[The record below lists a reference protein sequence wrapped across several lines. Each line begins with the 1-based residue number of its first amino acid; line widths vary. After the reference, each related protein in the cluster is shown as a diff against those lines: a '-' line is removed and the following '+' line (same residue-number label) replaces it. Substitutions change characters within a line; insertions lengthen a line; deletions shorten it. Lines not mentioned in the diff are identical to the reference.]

1 MKTLKTSMA
10 AVLLLTTL
18 FVSAYGTTPYIKVTS
33 YDQKKFFLIIKNT
46 DSSKVNV
53 ELKDV
58 DNFRLYKETNIQNGE
73 YLKGFDMQSL
83 PDGEYT
89 LEIENNQR
97 IEMFALSIIN
107 GKLSI
112 NRDNRLV
119 IHKPSINQSGN
130 KVDIAL
136 QKTHEEP
143 LKLAILDN
151 TNDIIFEDTLADNGN
166 LTKRYDMSRLGPGS
180 YTMRIGIAGKYFSRS
195 IRIQ

>member
-1 MKTLKTSMA
+1 MKTLKKSMV
-10 AVLLLTTL
+10 AVLFLTTL
-18 FVSAYGTTPYIKVTS
+18 FVSAYGSTPYIKVTS
-33 YDQKKFFLIIKNT
+33 YDLKKFFVIIKNT

-53 ELKDV
+53 VLKDGN
-58 DNFRLYKETNIQNGE
+58 NFSLYKETYINSDE
-73 YLKGFDMQSL
+73 YLKGFDLQSL

-107 GKLSI
+107 NKLSI
-112 NRDNRLV
+112 NKDSRLV
-119 IHKPSINQSGN
+119 IHKPSINQNGN
-130 KVDIAL
+130 KVDVAL
-136 QKTHEEP
+136 QKLQEAP
-143 LKLAILDN
+143 LKLSILDN

-180 YTMRIGIAGKYFSRS
+180 YTMRIDIAGKLFSQS

>member
-1 MKTLKTSMA
+1 
-10 AVLLLTTL
+10 
-18 FVSAYGTTPYIKVTS
+18 
-33 YDQKKFFLIIKNT
+33 
-46 DSSKVNV
+46 
-53 ELKDV
+53 
-58 DNFRLYKETNIQNGE
+58 

-97 IEMFALSIIN
+97 IEMFVLSIIN
-107 GKLSI
+107 DKLSI
-112 NRDNRLV
+112 NRDSRLV

-130 KVDIAL
+130 KVDVAL

-143 LKLAILDN
+143 MKLSILDN

-180 YTMRIGIAGKYFSRS
+180 YTMRIDIAGKYFSQS

>member
-1 MKTLKTSMA
+1 MKTLKASMA
-10 AVLLLTTL
+10 AVLLWTTL

-46 DSSKVNV
+46 DSSTVNV

-58 DNFRLYKETNIQNGE
+58 DNFRLYKETNIQNDE

-83 PDGEYT
+83 PDGEYI
-89 LEIENNQR
+89 LEIENNQQ

-112 NRDNRLV
+112 NRDSRLV
-119 IHKPSINQSGN
+119 IHKPSINQTGN
-130 KVDIAL
+130 KVDVAL
-136 QKTHEEP
+136 QKLHEEP
-143 LKLAILDN
+143 SKLAILDN
-151 TNDIIFEDTLADNGN
+151 TNDIIYEDTLADNGN

-180 YTMRIGIAGKYFSRS
+180 YTMRIDIAGKYFSQS